1 MAKWEDPRR
10 VTEMSVADLEKL
22 QTTLYDV
29 QAVLTD
35 QPALYDRVHQ
45 LLDCV
50 EGYLSRPTSPPST
63 PEREE
68 YHAHFPGMAL
78 LIAQAQQ
85 QQQQ

>member
-1 MAKWEDPRR
+1 MAEWAELRR

-29 QAVLTD
+29 QAALTD

-45 LLDCV
+45 LLNCV
-50 EGYLSRPTSPPST
+50 EGYLSRSTSLT
-63 PEREE
+63 LIPEPEE
-68 YHAHFPGMAL
+68 YHPHFPGMAL

>member
-1 MAKWEDPRR
+1 MAKRTQPRHR
-10 VTEMSVADLEKL
+10 IEMSIADLEKL

-29 QAVLTD
+29 QTALTN
-35 QPALYDRVHQ
+35 QPALYSRVHE

-50 EGYLSRPTSPPST
+50 EGYLSQPTSLTLIHEP
-63 PEREE
+63 EE
-68 YHAHFPGMAL
+68 YHPHLPGMAL

>member
-1 MAKWEDPRR
+1 MAEWAEPRR
-10 VTEMSVADLEKL
+10 VAEMSVADLEKL

-29 QAVLTD
+29 QAALTD

-45 LLDCV
+45 LLNCV
-50 EGYLSRPTSPPST
+50 EGYLSRSTSLTLIHEP
-63 PEREE
+63 EE
-68 YHAHFPGMAL
+68 YHPHFPGMAL